1 MNIPAKLIIEG
12 EPWTVNLIDS
22 TDHALDTRLF
32 GSESQTTREISLD
45 ALHRTSQTFL
55 HELIHIID
63 KNHALGLEEA
73 KIMTL
78 AQVLYA
84 IIVDNKLDFRREE
97 SLKDE

>member
-1 MNIPAKLIIEG
+1 MNIPAKLTIEG
-12 EPWTVNLIDS
+12 EPWTVKLIDS

-55 HELIHIID
+55 HELLHIVD
-63 KNHALGLEEA
+63 KNHGLLLEE
-73 KIMTL
+73 KQIMTL

-84 IIVDNKLDFRREE
+84 IIVDNKLDFRRKEE
-97 SLKDE
+97 T